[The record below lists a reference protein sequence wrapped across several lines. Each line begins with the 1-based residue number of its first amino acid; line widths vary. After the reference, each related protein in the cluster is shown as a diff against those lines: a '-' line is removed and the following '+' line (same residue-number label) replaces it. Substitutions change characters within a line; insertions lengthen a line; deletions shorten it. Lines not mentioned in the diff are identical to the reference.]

1 MVFTGNLYCKI
12 LFFLVYTVY
21 MDQYDENDGGVDLS
35 STSGNSNK
43 GIKFE
48 DSSWNI
54 RPIQKPTTSIITRWV
69 IIYSHGLVKNKKQ
82 ANYVLLA
89 FVGAAIVFS
98 LFVFLSIGGSK
109 AELKAPPGNKIMYP
123 QNGLPRLQHPI
134 LK

>member
-1 MVFTGNLYCKI
+1 
-12 LFFLVYTVY
+12 